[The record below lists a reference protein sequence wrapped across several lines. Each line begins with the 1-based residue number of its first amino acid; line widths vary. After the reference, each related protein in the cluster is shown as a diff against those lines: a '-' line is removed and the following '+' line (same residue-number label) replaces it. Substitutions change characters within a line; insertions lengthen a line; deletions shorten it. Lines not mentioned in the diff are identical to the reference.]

1 MKRNCEICN
10 GSKNRKIYHQRFI
23 LPTQYYFHSGYDVVI
38 CERCGFAFADNIP
51 DQAFFENYYK
61 EMSKKTFYIKSKVFK
76 KEKNSN
82 YEKEMNKRLAYSFDR
97 FKKFLNKEDRILDL
111 GCYTG
116 ELMKILKD
124 NDYNNLIG
132 VDPSD
137 YAVQVAK
144 QRYGIK
150 VIKASIFDDLKKL
163 GRFDFIIINHV
174 LEHIKNL
181 NEFLKKV
188 KNMLNS
194 DGKIY
199 VETPDADNFFI
210 SQSNKYLPEH
220 QEAFQ
225 QFSVE
230 HINFF
235 TKKSTNNL
243 LSLNGF
249 EKLQLQSKVSVI
261 AIVSSIW
268 KTSEINKDETSFKKL
283 TKYVKD
289 SKKVLSVL
297 QSKII
302 QINKKYKDVY
312 VWGAGVHTQK
322 LLAQTN
328 LFKTGIRAFIDSNPN
343 YYKAKLINKP
353 IISPTKLAKEKYLPI
368 LISSKGYQE
377 NIKKQ
382 IKEMGLKNRILTLY

>member
-1 MKRNCEICN
+1 MKRNCEICG
-10 GSKNRKIYHQRFI
+10 GSKNKRIYHQRFI

-38 CERCGFAFADNIP
+38 CQKCGFVYADNIP
-51 DQAFFENYYK
+51 DQNFFEAYYK
-61 EMSKKTFYIKSKVFK
+61 EMSKKSFYIKSKVFK

-82 YEKEMNKRLAYSFDR
+82 YEKEMFKRLKYSFNC
-97 FKKFLNKEDRILDL
+97 FKKYLRKDYRILDL
-111 GCYTG
+111 SCYTG

-124 NDYNNLIG
+124 NGYGNLIG

-137 YAVQVAK
+137 YAVKVAK
-144 QRYGIK
+144 HRYGIK
-150 VIKASIFDDLKKL
+150 VIKASIFDNLKNL
-163 GRFDFIIINHV
+163 GKFDFIIINHV

-181 NEFLKKV
+181 NEFFKKV
-188 KNMLNS
+188 RNMLNS

-243 LSLNGF
+243 LSINGF
-249 EKLQLQSKVSVI
+249 EKLKLKSRVSVI

-268 KTSEINKDETSFKKL
+268 KTSGISKDETSFTKL
-283 TKYVKD
+283 TKYVND

-297 QSKII
+297 QSRII

-328 LFKTGIRAFIDSNPN
+328 LFKTGIRAFVDSNPN
-343 YYKAKLINKP
+343 YHKAKLINKP
-353 IISPTKLAKEKYLPI
+353 IISPMKLIKEKNLPI
-368 LISSKGYQE
+368 LISSKSYQE

>member
-1 MKRNCEICN
+1 MKRNCEIC
-10 GSKNRKIYHQRFI
+10 GGFKNKRIYHQRFI

-38 CERCGFAFADNIP
+38 CEKCGFVYADNIP
-51 DQAFFENYYK
+51 DQNFFEAYYK
-61 EMSKKTFYIKSKVFK
+61 EMSKKSFYIKSKVFK

-82 YEKEMNKRLAYSFDR
+82 YEKEMFKRLKYSFSC
-97 FKKFLNKEDRILDL
+97 FKKYLKKDYRILDL

-124 NDYNNLIG
+124 NGYSNLIG

-137 YAVQVAK
+137 YAVKVAK
-144 QRYGIK
+144 HRYGIR
-150 VIKASIFDDLKKL
+150 VIKASIFDDLKNL
-163 GRFDFIIINHV
+163 GKFDFVIINHV

-181 NEFLKKV
+181 NELLKKV
-188 KNMLNS
+188 RNMLNS

-243 LSLNGF
+243 LSINGF
-249 EKLQLQSKVSVI
+249 QKLQLQTRVSVI

-268 KTSEINKDETSFKKL
+268 KAREISKDETSFTKL
-283 TKYVKD
+283 TKYVEN

-302 QINKKYKDVY
+302 QINKKYKAVY

-322 LLAQTN
+322 LLAQTD
-328 LFKTGIRAFIDSNPN
+328 LFKIDIKAFVDSNPN

-353 IISPTKLAKEKYLPI
+353 IISPTRLVKEENLPI

-382 IKEMGLKNRILTLY
+382 IEEMGLKNTILTLY